1 PDYPCV
7 NKIDLPAIH
16 LRGTASEV
24 ASKAAFWRSEFNKY
38 GNFASRPLWVTEH
51 GYPSTP
57 ADQRDSAYKGTDTAS
72 GQAAQARYYTDV
84 IPTMFSAIQ
93 GSGGQQGAVF
103 VTIPDRPDLGL
114 VSSQANEG
122 MLLATAY
129 TSQKPALAA
138 FNALATGGGPTPTST
153 PVPPTPTKTP
163 TPTNTPTRA
172 TDTPAAT
179 PTRTPAATP
188 TSGAGLTRTED
199 ADAAITYSGTWRTTS
214 LSGASGGS
222 VHAGM
227 AASAK
232 ATFKWT
238 GTSVD
243 VIMTKGPTYGKVKIT
258 LDGASTTVDLY
269 NASQLTQQ
277 TVYSKP
283 SLQSKLH
290 TLVIAPLGTKNAQS
304 SSTVVQLD
312 AIDAQ

>member
-1 PDYPCV
+1 
-7 NKIDLPAIH
+7 
-16 LRGTASEV
+16 
-24 ASKAAFWRSEFNKY
+24 
-38 GNFASRPLWVTEH
+38 SRPLWVTEH

-163 TPTNTPTRA
+163 TPTNTPVPSTPTKTPTPTNTPSRA
-172 TDTPAAT
+172 TDTPTAT

-199 ADAAITYSGTWRTTS
+199 TDAAITYSGTWRTTS

-227 AASAK
+227 
-232 ATFKWT
+232 
-238 GTSVD
+238 
-243 VIMTKGPTYGKVKIT
+243 
-258 LDGASTTVDLY
+258 
-269 NASQLTQQ
+269 
-277 TVYSKP
+277 
-283 SLQSKLH
+283 
-290 TLVIAPLGTKNAQS
+290 
-304 SSTVVQLD
+304 
-312 AIDAQ
+312 